1 MAGLSQGLVIEASSV
16 DRPLQRQGR
25 LRPRSAH
32 MRRIVRRTSRAVS
45 LIAVCL
51 INACGSSSVG
61 VTPSTSA
68 SATPAAPV
76 ARGYS
81 WLVERRRRGL
91 PVRRLHRPSPQKRQV
106 GSRPLEFPVSAR
118 LGACCQLGRPV
129 TDWRWRRLRPPFV
142 EADLPRR
149 QRLHLDVRN
158 RRVEA
163 DWHGRPA
170 APRDPPRL

>member
-81 WLVERRRRGL
+81 WLVDASGDGGVYL
-91 PVRRLHRPSPQKRQV
+91 F
-106 GSRPLEFPVSAR
+106 GGFT
-118 LGACCQLGRPV
+118 G
-129 TDWRWRRLRPPFV
+129 
-142 EADLPRR
+142 
-149 QRLHLDVRN
+149 
-158 RRVEA
+158 
-163 DWHGRPA
+163 
-170 APRDPPRL
+170 PPRKNGKWVPDLWSFRYRQGWKSGYST